1 MFSLAIKTPSST
13 TYVDI
18 TKYIAFGGLKWT
30 RNDVDGPNAG
40 RALNGK
46 MIRDRVSTKI
56 RLDVSCRPLKA
67 DELSVLLNLIYPI
80 SVMVRYYDP
89 MSGMR
94 TVEMYSN
101 NNPASYAILKPD
113 GTELWSGIT
122 FPLVE
127 I

>member
-1 MFSLAIKTPSST
+1 MFSLAIKTPSSA

-18 TKYIAFGGLKWT
+18 TDCIAFNGLKWT

-46 MIRDRVSTKI
+46 MIRDRVATKI
-56 RLDVSCRPLKA
+56 RLDVNCRPLTSE
-67 DELSVLLNLIYPI
+67 ELSRVLNLIYPVT
-80 SVMVRYYDP
+80 VMVRYYDP
-89 MSGMR
+89 MDGVR

-101 NNPASYAILKPD
+101 NNPASYALLKPN

-122 FPLVE
+122 FPLIEV
-127 I
+127 